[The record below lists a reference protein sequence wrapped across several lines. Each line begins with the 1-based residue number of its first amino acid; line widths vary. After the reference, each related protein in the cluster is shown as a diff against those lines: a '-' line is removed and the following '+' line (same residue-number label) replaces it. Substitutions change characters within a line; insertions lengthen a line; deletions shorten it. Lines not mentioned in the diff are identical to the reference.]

1 MWSGAAKQGPSFSGA
16 SLGVTAFKAA
26 VSTRLPSPSLS
37 AMLGNNG
44 GKILAGSGV
53 DDRERGGR
61 GQGGGE
67 GRRPAPSVM
76 HDALGGVVRARC
88 SDLTG
93 ALVSYTLLLVCGL
106 VLFAP
111 ISNLDNHTHP
121 LTHPH
126 IYIHTYIHTYTHTT
140 NE

>member
-16 SLGVTAFKAA
+16 SLGITAFKAA

-37 AMLGNNG
+37 DMLGNYS
-44 GKILAGSGV
+44 GKILTGRSV
-53 DDRERGGR
+53 DDQEGGGR

-67 GRRPAPSVM
+67 GRRPAQSVM

-93 ALVSYTLLLVCGL
+93 ALVSFTLL
-106 VLFAP
+106 
-111 ISNLDNHTHP
+111 
-121 LTHPH
+121 
-126 IYIHTYIHTYTHTT
+126 
-140 NE
+140 